1 LVEILALFFAFD
13 KKKNIVFIV
22 CLPPHPYPDCPRT
35 VIPDLIR
42 NPVAMENSPAKG
54 FWNKFR
60 M

>member
-1 LVEILALFFAFD
+1 LLVKILALFFAFD

-54 FWNKFR
+54 F
-60 M
+60 